1 MFQIKSKDIP
11 FYLFS
16 TAVLFAVAYI
26 GTHMKTTAF
35 SNKHTDDYEM
45 VKKYLLNDSPL
56 YGYNKPKLWIHSK
69 YEINARNWRDFCS
82 RNTTDLNQ
90 PYLLLTIKSII
101 EHCSDD
107 FNICLIDDE
116 TFSKLIPTWDVDL
129 TAMAEP
135 MKSKMRDVGMLELI
149 YYYGGLTI
157 PNSFLCLRNLL
168 PIYEQSIDKPVCG
181 ENMIRAVN
189 IEKAKNGPL
198 YLPSID
204 IISSPKNS
212 ETILELL
219 EYLKKV
225 ARNPHFTSEDDF
237 KGNVS
242 YWLIGQIKE
251 KNIQILN
258 GSQIGIRTNQGK
270 PIMMEELL
278 EDGYLDIDTSAYGI
292 LIPREEI
299 LRRTHYQWFSVL
311 STDEILKSNM
321 AITKYFI
328 SSTVDAKS
336 YKREN
341 TKVRTAITI

>member
-1 MFQIKSKDIP
+1 
-11 FYLFS
+11 
-16 TAVLFAVAYI
+16 
-26 GTHMKTTAF
+26 MKNTAF
-35 SNKHTDDYEM
+35 TNKHTDDYEL

-69 YEINARNWRDFCS
+69 YEINARNWQDFSS

-101 EHCSDD
+101 DHCSDD

-129 TAMAEP
+129 TTMAEP
-135 MKSKMRDVGMLELI
+135 MKSKMRDVGMMELI

-168 PIYEQSIDKPVCG
+168 PMYEQSLDKPLCS
-181 ENMIRAVN
+181 ENIVRSVN
-189 IEKAKNGPL
+189 IEKSKNGPL
-198 YLPSID
+198 FLPSID
-204 IISSPKNS
+204 IVSSPKNN

-219 EYLKKV
+219 EYLKKK

-237 KGNVS
+237 KGATS
-242 YWLIGQIKE
+242 YWLMDHLKGNKFHL
-251 KNIQILN
+251 LN
-258 GSQIGIRTNQGK
+258 GSQIGIRTTHGK

-278 EDGYLDIDTSAYGI
+278 EDGYLDIDAKTAYGI

-299 LRRTHYQWFSVL
+299 LKRTHYQWFSVL
-311 STDEILKSNM
+311 STEEILKSNM

-328 SSTVDAKS
+328 SSTVDAKT
-336 YKREN
+336 YKKEN
-341 TKVRTAITI
+341 TKIRSTIAL